1 MYLRS
6 FNGAFK
12 KKQFLKVYL
21 ENILA
26 FYVDNLKIYTFA
38 TYIFEQNFEKWY
50 PVKFHAWIS
59 TILFCVSV
67 HNRLVLMVVVTKYNA
82 KKKSA
87 AENNV
92 A

>member
-1 MYLRS
+1 M
-6 FNGAFK
+6 
-12 KKQFLKVYL
+12 KVYL

-26 FYVDNLKIYTFA
+26 FYVDNLKIYAFA

-59 TILFCVSV
+59 TNLFCVSV
-67 HNRLVLMVVVTKYNA
+67 LNRLVLMDMVVIAKYNV

>member
-1 MYLRS
+1 MVHL
-6 FNGAFK
+6 

-26 FYVDNLKIYTFA
+26 FYVDNLEIYAFA
-38 TYIFEQNFEKWY
+38 TYIFEQNFEKLY

-67 HNRLVLMVVVTKYNA
+67 LNRLVLMVVITKYNV
-82 KKKSA
+82 KKKECSRK
-87 AENNV
+87 
-92 A
+92 

>member
-1 MYLRS
+1 MVHL
-6 FNGAFK
+6 

-26 FYVDNLKIYTFA
+26 FYVDNLEIYTFA

-59 TILFCVSV
+59 TNLFCVSV
-67 HNRLVLMVVVTKYNA
+67 HNSAYGCHNQVQCERR
-82 KKKSA
+82 KSA

>member
-67 HNRLVLMVVVTKYNA
+67 LNKASAHGCHNQVQCEKRECSRK
-82 KKKSA
+82 
-87 AENNV
+87 
-92 A
+92 